1 MPGITS
7 TLPRESRER
16 GAKAHL
22 QRERPTS
29 QPSSKV
35 ESHQQDCSAGNQK
48 TSQKYGRSV
57 GSRRDIE
64 EKDDALWD
72 MADGMRRTNL

>member
-1 MPGITS
+1 MTDYKADEMTLRNIACHIKRNKAMPGITS

-35 ESHQQDCSAGNQK
+35 ESHPQDCSAGNQK
-48 TSQKYGRSV
+48 TSQDLQSTGNV
-57 GSRRDIE
+57 
-64 EKDDALWD
+64 
-72 MADGMRRTNL
+72 